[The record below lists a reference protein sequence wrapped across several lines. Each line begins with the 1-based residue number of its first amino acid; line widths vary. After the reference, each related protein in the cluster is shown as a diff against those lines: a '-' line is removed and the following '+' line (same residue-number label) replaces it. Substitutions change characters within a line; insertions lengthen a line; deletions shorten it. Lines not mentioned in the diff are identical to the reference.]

1 MPGMR
6 DDPKAWPPV
15 KLDHLRRLT
24 DDTGLLEHSL
34 GAVPNPLEGYT
45 VDDNARALA
54 VAARL
59 ARLGH
64 EVTPLA
70 TRYLSFLL
78 YAVLPDGRFHNDVS
92 YARTFEDDVGPED
105 TQGRVAWG
113 LAEAILSFSGTPL
126 EEAARR
132 LFAGL
137 KPHLP
142 RLRAPR
148 AQAYALIGLA
158 TLAGSSHPLAP
169 QARELMPPLGQ
180 SLTAR
185 YQAVRTSTWRW
196 FEDRLTY
203 DNARLPHA
211 LLLASQHVRDSQ
223 WSMAGLESLS
233 FLWELLWRDDHLE
246 LVGNKGWYQD
256 GGTLARFD
264 QQPLDAA
271 AMVEGCLAAYEVT
284 GESGWYDRACQ
295 AFQWFLGRNAVG
307 LPLYDPETG
316 GCRDGLQPDRVNVNE
331 GAESTLSYLLARLAL
346 ERAAAASAGR
356 AEIA

>member
-1 MPGMR
+1 MAGEQDSPM
-6 DDPKAWPPV
+6 AWPPV

-24 DDTGLLEHSL
+24 DSTGLLEHSL

-54 VAARL
+54 VVARL
-59 ARLGH
+59 ARFGH

-78 YAVLPDGRFHNDVS
+78 YAVLPDGRFRNDIS
-92 YARTFEDDVGPED
+92 YARTYDDEVGPED
-105 TQGRVAWG
+105 TQGRAAWG
-113 LAEAILSFSGTPL
+113 LAEAILTFSGTPL
-126 EEAARR
+126 EVAARR

-137 KPHLP
+137 GPHLS
-142 RLRAPR
+142 RLTAPR

-158 TLAGSSHPLAP
+158 TLAGSRDPLASF
-169 QARELMPPLGQ
+169 ARELLPVLGG

-185 YQAVRTSTWRW
+185 YRSAHTATWRW

-203 DNARLPHA
+203 DNARLPQA
-211 LLLASQHVRDSQ
+211 LLVAARAAREPQWGHV
-223 WSMAGLESLS
+223 ALESLT
-233 FLWELLWRDDHLE
+233 FLWELLWQEDHLE
-246 LVGNKGWYQD
+246 LVGNEGWYEK

-271 AMVEGCLAAYEVT
+271 ALVEGCLAAYELT
-284 GESGWYDRACQ
+284 GETRWYDRARQ
-295 AFQWFLGRNAVG
+295 AFQWFLGRNAIGV
-307 LPLYDPETG
+307 PLYDPETG
-316 GCRDGLQPDRVNVNE
+316 GCYDGLQPDRVNANQ

-346 ERAAAASAGR
+346 EGAAASAGGH
-356 AEIA
+356 AETA